1 MENTV
6 LVIEDS
12 KTMNNIISKKLQS
25 LGFKVDS
32 AFTLKEADEF
42 LSKNKYELI
51 ILDLHLPDGEGT
63 DLIMDIQAVS
73 AGTKIIVLTSTKDE
87 YLREELF
94 KYGIL
99 DYIVKDKSLYY
110 SIEEVVK
117 VIKHIKEKERDRVL
131 VIDDSRFILKQV
143 RRVLEPRNY
152 IVETASS
159 GEEGIEKLKNGSK
172 YNLVILDLEL
182 PDMHGTKVLETIRND
197 KNLIKLPVIVLSG
210 TADAETIRYIL
221 KNGANDYLKKPFVFE
236 EFILKVDLWID
247 YYKQGRELI
256 EKTKQLKELTK
267 NLEKRIEEETEKNI
281 QKDRMLF
288 IQSRFA
294 QMGEMLSIIAH
305 QWKQPLNSLSALL
318 NRTYL
323 RYQMNNN
330 SIDKETMDYCHEN
343 ASIQI
348 QNMSETIHNFMNFF
362 KPDKEKEVFELKTL
376 IRKTINIIRSALESK
391 GIKIKQQ
398 IDNNVKIMGYPNEFG
413 QVILNIVNNAKDA
426 ILEKNPE
433 NKEIYIY
440 SEIRDEKVILNIE
453 DTAGGI
459 SEEIKDKIFEPYF
472 STKGNVGTGLG
483 LYIAKMI
490 IEQHMDGNINVENTE
505 KGAKFIIELPIHK
518 ES

>member
-1 MENTV
+1 MKNSV

-12 KTMNNIISKKLQS
+12 KTMNSIISKKLQS
-25 LGFKVDS
+25 LGFHVDS
-32 AFTLKEADEF
+32 VYTLKEADKLLGE
-42 LSKNKYELI
+42 KNYELA
-51 ILDLHLPDGEGT
+51 ILDLHLPDGEGV

-73 AGTKIIVLTSTKDE
+73 NTKIIVLTSTKDE

-110 SIEEVVK
+110 SIEEVIK
-117 VIKHIKEKERDRVL
+117 IIKHIKEKEKDKIL

-143 RRVLEPRNY
+143 KRVLEPRNY
-152 IVETASS
+152 VVETASS
-159 GEEGIEKLKNGSK
+159 GKEGIEKLKNGK
-172 YNLVILDLEL
+172 FNLIILDLEL
-182 PDMHGTKVLETIRND
+182 PDINGTKVLEFIRSN
-197 KNLIKLPVIVLSG
+197 KNLVKLPVIVFSG

-247 YYKQGRELI
+247 YYKQGKELM

-267 NLEKRIEEETEKNI
+267 NLEKRVKEETEKNLE
-281 QKDRMLF
+281 KDRLIF

-294 QMGEMLSIIAH
+294 QMGEMLSVIGH

-323 RYQMNNN
+323 RYQMNHN

-343 ASIQI
+343 ASMQI

-362 KPDKEKEVFELKTL
+362 KPDKEKEVFDLKTL
-376 IRKTINIIRSALESK
+376 IKKTINLIRTAVESQ
-391 GIKIKQQ
+391 GIRIKQK
-398 IDNNVKIMGYPNEFG
+398 IDEDIKVLGYPNEFG

-433 NKEIYIY
+433 VKEIHVYTI
-440 SEIRDEKVILNIE
+440 IKDNKVLLNIE

-459 SEEIKDKIFEPYF
+459 PEDIKEKVFEPYF

-490 IEQHMDGNINVENTE
+490 VEQHMNGKMYVNNTD
-505 KGAKFIIELPIHK
+505 KGAKFIIELSLYK
-518 ES
+518 N